1 MEVYIP
7 EQEFDPNAHAEY
19 FANSKVGTLDVL
31 GATLDDTLYYNP
43 LTAANRLFEDY
54 TGKGR
59 TGELLTPQEY
69 RESEFYREGMH
80 VPEGGITT
88 GLAQLKAERR
98 DRRDKINLSLS
109 RSRGGAGLMAAQFG
123 VGLAGSFLDP
133 INIASAFI
141 PNIAMARLGI
151 QMKKHGTTGG
161 RFMAGARDGFVGA
174 AFITEPIVLGEAML
188 ANDKDYTAM
197 DSFLNLTFGTVM
209 GGGLH
214 AGFGK
219 ISDRIQKS
227 KARKEAIQ
235 VATGQLVSGQ
245 EINVS
250 NMHRQS
256 ELNQAQDAVNRANQR
271 IAQQTGAVERTLDPE
286 TGQVRTET
294 QIPVEARDFDPK
306 TGLPTAQPRR
316 KGTNLPPVLRP
327 KMPQTLLQFIRT
339 KKMRIDSTSFGAG
352 DLKSKIPPIGGN
364 IYKKGGMTV
373 EQAFTAAREEGFFPM
388 ARDGEPDDL
397 SLTDFTEALI
407 DEYQGGTPKY
417 RDADAGLVEAA
428 HDAEILAGTARD
440 FGIDPKGL
448 DDATFLNLIKET
460 TQNKEFLDAN
470 SADPYSDYDVVDT
483 TPVNDG
489 APMSEQESFDAM
501 QQGRI
506 TDHLVGED
514 KDMLPR
520 VNEQEA
526 RGFDVDQF
534 DDAKLKEETDLLAAD
549 VAQLQAAGVLRQED
563 IDLINFGDELIAKSE
578 GYDEV
583 TRAGAVCMNRN
594 YRG

>member
-69 RESEFYREGMH
+69 RESDFYREGMD
-80 VPEGGITT
+80 VPRGGITT

-98 DRRDKINLSLS
+98 DRRDAINLSLS
-109 RSRGGAGLMAAQFG
+109 RSRGGFGLMAAQFG

-188 ANDKDYTAM
+188 AGDKDYTAM

-227 KARKEAIQ
+227 RAKDEALR

-245 EINVS
+245 EINVG
-250 NMHRQS
+250 NLHRQS
-256 ELNQAQDAVNRANQR
+256 ELKQAQDAVNRANQR

-294 QIPVEARDFDPK
+294 RMPVEARDFDPK
-306 TGLPTAQPRR
+306 TGLPTAQPVR
-316 KGTNLPPVLRP
+316 KGKNLPPVLRP

-339 KKMRIDSTSFGAG
+339 KKMRIDAKSVGAE
-352 DLKSKIPPIGGN
+352 DLKNKIPVIGGN

-373 EQAFTAAREEGFFPM
+373 EQAFMSAREEGFFPM
-388 ARDGEPDDL
+388 PREGEPDDL
-397 SLTDFTEALI
+397 PLTDFTEALI
-407 DEYQGGTPKY
+407 DEYQGGVPKY

-440 FGIDPKGL
+440 FGIDPLGL
-448 DDATFLNLIKET
+448 DDATFLNLIEET

-470 SADPYSDYDVVDT
+470 TVDPYSDYDVVDT

-489 APMSEQESFDAM
+489 APMSESESFDAM

-506 TDHLVGED
+506 TDHLIGED

-520 VNEQEA
+520 VNEQDA
-526 RGFDVDQF
+526 RGLEVDQF
-534 DDAKLKEETDLLAAD
+534 DDARLKEETDLLAAD
-549 VAQLQAAGVLRQED
+549 VEQLKAAGVLRQED
-563 IDLINFGDELIAKSE
+563 IELIEFGDELIAKSE